1 MKQKKKEITNLFM
14 LVIAI
19 ILVILAVVLGYILA
33 DYFFSI

>member
-19 ILVILAVVLGYILA
+19 ILVILAVILGYTLA
-33 DYFFSI
+33 DHFFGI

>member
-1 MKQKKKEITNLFM
+1 MKKKKEVKNLFL
-14 LVIAI
+14 LVTAI